1 MTKISREDILKLAKL
16 SKLRLSDDEI
26 EQYQKELSEILEY
39 ISQLSKVDTK
49 NLKPTSQVTGLENV
63 TRKDEIIDYG
73 VKSADL
79 LKNAPALKGDLIKVK
94 RVLN

>member
-1 MTKISREDILKLAKL
+1 MTKISRDEILKLAKL
-16 SKLRLSDDEI
+16 SKLRLSEDEI
-26 EQYQKELSEILEY
+26 AEYQKELSEILEY
-39 ISQLSKVDTK
+39 VSQLSKVDTK

-73 VKSADL
+73 VTSAEL
-79 LKNAPALKGDLIKVK
+79 LNNAPATKDNQIKVK

>member
-16 SKLRLSDDEI
+16 SKLRLSEDEI
-26 EQYQKELSEILEY
+26 EQYQKELTEILEY

-63 TRKDEIIDYG
+63 TRKDEIIDY
-73 VKSADL
+73 VATPDEL

>member
-1 MTKISREDILKLAKL
+1 MTKISRDEILKLAKL
-16 SKLRLSDDEI
+16 SKLRLSEDEI
-26 EQYQKELSEILEY
+26 AEYQKELSEILEY
-39 ISQLSKVDTK
+39 VSQLSKVDTK

-73 VKSADL
+73 VTPAEL
-79 LKNAPALKGDLIKVK
+79 LKNAPATKDNQIKVK